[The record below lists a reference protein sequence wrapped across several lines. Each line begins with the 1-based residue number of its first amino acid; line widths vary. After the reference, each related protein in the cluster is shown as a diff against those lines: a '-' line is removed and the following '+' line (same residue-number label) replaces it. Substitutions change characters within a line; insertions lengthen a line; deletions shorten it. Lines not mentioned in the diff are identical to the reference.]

1 MVKSGRRNRV
11 IIAGKG
17 DLCPRCKQPTQIRE
31 HIKTTEVE
39 LRKPFYYSRWFY
51 CQNTSC
57 KTTLIMPDRFKVF
70 PTRPEIK
77 MVDERMVTDSSSD
90 LKPPWED

>member
-1 MVKSGRRNRV
+1 MGKSGRRNLV

-57 KTTLIMPDRFKVF
+57 KTTLIMPDRFKVL
-70 PTRPEIK
+70 PKAPEASVEK
-77 MVDERMVTDSSSD
+77 AEEVATQTN
-90 LKPPWED
+90 LTPPWEE